1 MAKIAVF
8 ASGSGSNFQA
18 LADLERAGSSAYEIA
33 LLVSDQPDAYVVERA
48 KAMGV
53 PVFSFRARDYANKDA
68 YETAVIEKLVE
79 HRVDY
84 IVLAGY
90 MRIVGSKLLDSYEG
104 KMINLHPSLLPAFA
118 GKDGIGDAY
127 NYGVKISGVTVHFV
141 DEGLDTGA
149 IIAQEAVIIDENDHL
164 EDVKA
169 KIHALEHQLLP
180 KVVNQLVQGKVVKN
194 GRRVFIQN

>member
-33 LLVSDQPDAYVVERA
+33 LLVSDQPDAFVVERA

-53 PVFSFRARDYANKDA
+53 AVFSFRARDYANKDA
-68 YETAVIEKLVE
+68 YETEVIEKLVE

-149 IIAQEAVIIDENDHL
+149 IIAQEAVIIDEDDHL
-164 EDVKA
+164 EDVKT

-194 GRRVFIQN
+194 GRRVYIQN